1 MKYMV
6 IPFISSLL
14 SRYNRRF
21 KNMQNLSSRN
31 VCTYIY
37 AHTYTFVCIYISNH
51 RIIIHTIR
59 AIPEMKIFIGGVE
72 TLTKVLNS
80 QKISLPFLCMTKM

>member
-1 MKYMV
+1 MV

-21 KNMQNLSSRN
+21 KKRQNIFIQEMC
-31 VCTYIY
+31 VHIY
-37 AHTYTFVCIYISNH
+37 MHTHIHLCVYISNH

-80 QKISLPFLCMTKM
+80 QKISLPFLCMKKM